1 MLIYSCWG
9 LTNEHIV
16 NNERTEG
23 RCTTAEMPE
32 FYDNC
37 RHSYHAWAIGGSVS
51 RQYFLTF
58 QWLVT
63 DYLTLKLNWQ
73 KRFIALYN
81 RV

>member
-1 MLIYSCWG
+1 MKQVEPIITPGNEGIVHHMLIYSCWG

-37 RHSYHAWAIGGSVS
+37 RHSYHAWAV
-51 RQYFLTF
+51 
-58 QWLVT
+58 
-63 DYLTLKLNWQ
+63 DC
-73 KRFIALYN
+73 
-81 RV
+81 